1 MLHALLIS
9 TDSATAD
16 LLSRVIRQT
25 GQISLD
31 QVYSCAPTH
40 YQLSRTLN
48 TLALDVAFV
57 DMRNRAHTELVR
69 SEIAKRA
76 NGTAIVGFSP
86 DPDAY
91 LPGLVPFTL
100 SLPFSPSNV
109 QDMVQRAIRSCQQRP
124 LSNVFALVSTKGG
137 GGATSITLN
146 VAAHLSSS
154 FKKTVLVAEADLRFG
169 TISDWI
175 NARPAESIAQTLA
188 CADSCMS
195 LIWPRHVCR
204 KFGVDWMLTA
214 RDRSLPQPHW
224 FDYHHLLRFVSQRYE
239 TTLVDLPHLLDPAS
253 TEIVQLAQ
261 TVFVVTTAEVLS
273 LRLARQRLSELES
286 IGVPKSRIKLLVN
299 RLESRDLQPD
309 DIERTID
316 CEVGG
321 VFPNDYPA
329 VSDAIL
335 EGEFLRA
342 NTRLGRSYRAFA
354 EAIAD
359 GVFGAAEMPTGL
371 RAAAAGAGA
380 GGIRPTLHLESARSL
395 FGAFIG
401 SRRATAVMSSLLAQ
415 KQ

>member
-9 TDSATAD
+9 TDSAAAD
-16 LLSRVIRQT
+16 LLSRVLRQT
-25 GQISLD
+25 GQITLD
-31 QVYSCAPTH
+31 QVYSSAPTH

-48 TLALDVAFV
+48 TLPLDVAFV
-57 DMRNRAHTELVR
+57 DMRNRGHAELVR
-69 SEIAKRA
+69 AEIAKRA

-86 DPDAY
+86 ESDDFF
-91 LPGLVPFTL
+91 PGLAPYTL
-100 SLPFSPSNV
+100 ALPFSLANV
-109 QDMVQRAIRSCQQRP
+109 QDTVQRAIRSCHQRP
-124 LSNVFALVSTKGG
+124 LNNIFALVSTKGG

-146 VAAHLSSS
+146 VAAHLSTS

-188 CADSCMS
+188 SSDSCMS
-195 LIWPRHVCR
+195 MIWPRHVCR

-214 RDRSLPQPHW
+214 RDRSLPQPRW

-239 TTLVDLPHLLDPAS
+239 HTLVDLPHLLDAAS
-253 TEIVQLAQ
+253 AEIVQLAQ

-273 LRLARQRLSELES
+273 LRLARQRISELES
-286 IGVPKSRIKLLVN
+286 IGVPKSRIRLLVN

-329 VSDAIL
+329 VSEAIL

-354 EAIAD
+354 EALAA
-359 GVFGAAEMPTGL
+359 GAFGGAQVITGA

-380 GGIRPTLHLESARSL
+380 GGTRPALHLESTRSL
-395 FGAFIG
+395 FGAFMG